1 LIGSANT
8 RAVIE
13 TNPTDERTN
22 GRTDNFRV
30 ARHSGTTRVWATLGF
45 KGKVFRTPLA
55 PIHSYEFQV

>member
-1 LIGSANT
+1 VLTTPGLTAT
-8 RAVIE
+8 L
-13 TNPTDERTN
+13 TL
-22 GRTDNFRV
+22 GYFRF